1 MEECIGGTISHCL
14 GRQIYENKNDRGLRQ
29 PPHDEFDT
37 TTNRKQADM
46 TEGGLY
52 RMHDLTGT

>member
-1 MEECIGGTISHCL
+1 VEERIGGAISHCL
-14 GRQIYENKNDRGLRQ
+14 GRRIYENKNNRGLRQ

-37 TTNRKQADM
+37 TTNQKQADM

-52 RMHDLTGT
+52 RMHDLIGT